1 MTTETNKLKHLNFI
15 LIKELRESK
24 TEITILKQEREVNKT
39 IIKQLKDEN
48 GKLKAENVSLLKNH
62 HSSSVDLGKV
72 DIKKEDI
79 KKEIENQ
86 ESARENFKNQ
96 KNSENISSP
105 FYNFQEDKTTRN
117 KKTSELQNLT
127 HTCEYCYNSFRSL
140 ATLNRHIKKI
150 HIKKKVQKLSK
161 KGKNKGFETQKCEF
175 CGNFFATRASLKLHL
190 NTHKTDKI
198 FKCDYAMCEKSFVA
212 ESRLKRHRRE
222 VHEGKTEKKCGFCGK
237 KFSRGDILK
246 VHIYTIHEDH
256 KDFKCEYCDKSF
268 KQRSSLNGH
277 CKRHH

>member
-117 KKTSELQNLT
+117 KKPFELQNLT
-127 HTCEYCYNSFRSL
+127 HACEYCYNSFRSL

-175 CGNFFATRASLKLHL
+175 CDNFFATRASLKLHL
-190 NTHKTDKI
+190 NTHKTD
-198 FKCDYAMCEKSFVA
+198 
-212 ESRLKRHRRE
+212 
-222 VHEGKTEKKCGFCGK
+222 
-237 KFSRGDILK
+237 
-246 VHIYTIHEDH
+246 
-256 KDFKCEYCDKSF
+256 
-268 KQRSSLNGH
+268 
-277 CKRHH
+277 

>member
-1 MTTETNKLKHLNFI
+1 M
-15 LIKELRESK
+15 IKELRESK

-39 IIKQLKDEN
+39 IIKKLKDEN
-48 GKLKAENVSLLKNH
+48 GKLKAENVSLLKNP

-72 DIKKEDI
+72 DIKKEDIKKEDI

-96 KNSENISSP
+96 KNRENISSP

-127 HTCEYCYNSFRSL
+127 HACEYCYNSFRSL

-175 CGNFFATRASLKLHL
+175 CGNTYATRASLKLHL
-190 NTHKTDKI
+190 ITHKTDKI
-198 FKCDYAMCEKSFVA
+198 FKCDYAMCGKSFVA

-256 KDFKCEYCDKSF
+256 EDFKCEYCDKSF

>member
-72 DIKKEDI
+72 DIKKE
-79 KKEIENQ
+79 IENQ
-86 ESARENFKNQ
+86 ENQ
-96 KNSENISSP
+96 KNSDNISSP
-105 FYNFQEDKTTRN
+105 FYNYQDDKTTRN
-117 KKTSELQNLT
+117 KKPSELQNLT

-175 CGNFFATRASLKLHL
+175 CGIFFATRASLKQHL

-198 FKCDYAMCEKSFVA
+198 FKCDNAMCEKSFVA

-256 KDFKCEYCDKSF
+256 RDFKCEYCDKSF